1 MFDIPQAGR
10 ELLGDSQCKMMG
22 KVVAGGLLESLWR
35 EVLGCSLWRELL
47 GCSDAPCGVSCLD
60 AFLVWVRATCSHDTR
75 RWPCEL
81 LAFWQLGWCIC
92 ASVLSQQL
100 TICHV
105 YDEKHGGT
113 FHAIVC

>member
-81 LAFWQLGWCIC
+81 LAFWQLGRSVS

-100 TICHV
+100 TICRNC
-105 YDEKHGGT
+105 DENLGGAY
-113 FHAIVC
+113 HAIVC